1 MAVSEKS
8 EMMGGWMTTALAI
21 SGIIGVG
28 VYMLPRSLAPLG
40 ESAPYSWLISSVGI
54 IALAFAA
61 SRLVTPEGGGMQSYV
76 GSQLGERA
84 GFIVTWSSWVSF
96 CVSCAAIA
104 VAVVSFLS
112 ELVPVLTRPGVT
124 PAAAIAVLAALTL
137 LNALGVRKAGG
148 LAIVTVI
155 IRILPLF
162 AIAIVAWLLPAGSRG
177 NTAGAAAPVSLANLS
192 VATSLTFFALMGFE
206 NVLAP
211 VGKIR
216 DPQRIIPRA
225 IIFATAFTAGLYFL
239 ATQSLAIILSPTEIE
254 RSASPFANAIGLH
267 WGAVAGA
274 LATFAIA
281 VSAFG
286 CLNGGVLGL
295 GEMLYSMALRREVP
309 ALFTKV
315 SNRNVPINALIAGNS
330 LAASLILL
338 NSSKAT
344 VALFTFLTNLASDG
358 ILVLYALAAIAALR
372 VSRHLLTRLAVAVG
386 VAFSLFAFY
395 GSGLEATLLVVL
407 LVIAGL
413 IMRALMRRRSS
424 TQPAEQPAA

>member
-1 MAVSEKS
+1 MAVHDKS
-8 EMMGGWMTTALAI
+8 EMMGGWMTTSLAI

-28 VYMLPRSLAPLG
+28 IYMLPRSLAPLG
-40 ESAPYSWLISSVGI
+40 ASAPYAWLISSVGI

-61 SRLVTPEGGGMQSYV
+61 SRLVTAEGGGMQSYV

-112 ELVPVLTRPGVT
+112 ELVPALERPGAT
-124 PAAAIAVLAALTL
+124 PAAAIGILAALTVV
-137 LNALGVRKAGG
+137 NALGVRKAGG
-148 LAIVTVI
+148 LAIITVV
-155 IRILPLF
+155 IRVLPLF
-162 AIAIVAWLLPAGSRG
+162 AIAIIAGLLPVASRA
-177 NTAGAAAPVSLANLS
+177 TEVAAAPVSLSDLS

-225 IIFATAFTAGLYFL
+225 IILATAFTAGLYFV
-239 ATQSLAIILSPTEIE
+239 ATQSLGIVLAPAAIEQ
-254 RSASPFANAIGLH
+254 SASPFADSIAIH
-267 WGAVAGA
+267 WGAIAGA

-309 ALFTKV
+309 AMFTKV

-330 LAASLILL
+330 LAALLILL

-358 ILVLYALAAIAALR
+358 ILVLYALAAIAALK
-372 VSRHLLTRLAVAVG
+372 VSRHLLTRVAVAVG
-386 VAFSLFAFY
+386 LAFSVFAFY
-395 GSGLEATLLVVL
+395 GSGLEATLLALL
-407 LVIAGL
+407 LVVAGL
-413 IMRALMRRRSS
+413 VMRALMRGRSS
-424 TQPAEQPAA
+424 QVAAEPAA